1 MFCHSSILN
10 EFPTISDVGPVS
22 AHQISALLFLWS
34 GTEPWLKKLLL
45 LGYYT
50 SMGNK
55 IGEIRVEQCI
65 SRTEI
70 LEIT

>member
-1 MFCHSSILN
+1 MMH
-10 EFPTISDVGPVS
+10 VGIARAKRRPV
-22 AHQISALLFLWS
+22 LLSFLWS

-50 SMGNK
+50 SMGSK
-55 IGEIRVEQCI
+55 FDETRVEQCI
-65 SRTEI
+65 LRTEI